1 MTDIFKTIFQQMNAS
16 FISCA
21 VISVLFVSVF
31 SFETIT
37 AQTQQNKRVEFWKMT
52 KKYDANKNVTT
63 ISGNTGLFITRVRE
77 VCYDS
82 DAEGLSM
89 NNGHLTFSSNANG
102 VVIYTGTG
110 CFGSSCEYI
119 FSDSDGYLN
128 IKDGSNNVYVF
139 VRSTIQNGKKAKLLS
154 NTGTSSGG
162 SYSTYSGSNGSS
174 NNSIS
179 RTRPNNP
186 GSKKKEMTCPYC
198 KGQGSVKKSIVTSS
212 YGVKDEYWTCPECGE
227 RSITRHGHIFCSHCH
242 GTGKIS
248 Y

>member
-1 MTDIFKTIFQQMNAS
+1 MNAS
-16 FISCA
+16 FISYA
-21 VISVLFVSVF
+21 LISVLFIPSS

-37 AQTQQNKRVEFWKMT
+37 AQAQQNKRVEFWKMT

-89 NNGHLTFSSNANG
+89 NNGHLTLSSNANG
-102 VVIYTGTG
+102 VVNYIGSG

-128 IKDGSNNVYVF
+128 IRDGSNNVYVF
-139 VRSTIQNGKKAKLLS
+139 VRSTIQNGKTAKLLY
-154 NTGTSSGG
+154 NTGNSPGG
-162 SYSTYSGSNGSS
+162 SYSIYSGASSRS

-179 RTRPNNP
+179 RTKPNNT
-186 GSKKKEMTCPYC
+186 GSKKKEMMCSYC
-198 KGQGSVKKSIVTSS
+198 KGQGRIKRSIETAS
-212 YGVKDEYWTCPECGE
+212 YGIKAEYWTCSECGE
-227 RSITRHGHIFCSHCH
+227 RSITRHAHIFCAHCH